1 MTRQEFLRA
10 LEQDL
15 ADVSAEERAEAVRF
29 YGEYFD
35 EAGPEREQALLEE
48 LGDALPS
55 KKGTKGGKWV

>member
-48 LGDALPS
+48 LGGS
-55 KKGTKGGKWV
+55 TGR